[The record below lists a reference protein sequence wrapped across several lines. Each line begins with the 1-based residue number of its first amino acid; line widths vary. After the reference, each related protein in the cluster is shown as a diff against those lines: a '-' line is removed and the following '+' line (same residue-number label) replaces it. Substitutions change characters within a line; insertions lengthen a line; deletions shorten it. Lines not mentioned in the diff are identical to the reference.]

1 MQNRFFIM
9 SGSALAALAVILGAL
24 GAHALKS
31 RISPEQLV
39 SFETG
44 VKYQMYH
51 ALALILIYVLQKDK
65 AGLDLAGQLIFAGCL
80 LFSFSIYLLSTR
92 SLMGMEGQL
101 KFLGPITPIG
111 GVLMIAGWVML
122 LLKFLKD

>member
-1 MQNRFFIM
+1 MNKYFVI
-9 SGSALAALAVILGAL
+9 AAINGAIAVILGAL

-31 RISPEQLV
+31 KISPEQLQ

-51 ALALILIYVLQKDK
+51 AILLLILAILIDK
-65 AGLDLAGQLIFAGCL
+65 YAYKYLTWSANSITIGIV
-80 LFSFSIYLLSTR
+80 LFSVSIYFLSTK
-92 SLMGMEGQL
+92 SLFGIENL

-111 GVLMIAGWVML
+111 GLFLIAGWIFIAIA
-122 LLKFLKD
+122 FLTKK